1 VKRSG
6 SIEAPEVEAG
16 DEVSASRLHD
26 LESIAQKQADTP
38 ILGISRL
45 LWERRKRLARGVL
58 AGLVAG
64 VVLAVAIPSSYNA
77 EARLMP
83 PDQQGGAGMAML
95 AALGSKVGLP
105 MGAATDLLGMKNSG
119 SLFVGVLQS
128 RTVQDALINRF
139 DLRRRYWR
147 KTYVDARKKLESR
160 TDILEDRKT
169 GIITVEVSDHDPKIA
184 AALAQAYVEEL
195 NRLVA
200 QLTTSSAH
208 REKVFLEQ
216 RLALI
221 KDELLN
227 SEVVLSRFS
236 SENAAL
242 DIKEQGKSMVEAAA
256 GIQGQLIAAEAEKQ
270 GLEQIYSAQN
280 VRIRSVQARIQEL
293 QRQLEKLGGKTAT
306 AYSPAD
312 QLYPTIRQLPLLG
325 VRYYELYRTAK
336 INEAVFET
344 LTQQYELAKVQEAKE
359 IPTVRILDNAEVPE
373 KKSFPP
379 RMLIVLGV
387 GVLGFIV
394 MAIRIVAR
402 EFWMELDSAEPHKAF
417 LVGAWSEGK
426 SSVRKYKLKYLSRG
440 RILSRDH
447 SAETE
452 PSPQ

>member
-1 VKRSG
+1 
-6 SIEAPEVEAG
+6 
-16 DEVSASRLHD
+16 
-26 LESIAQKQADTP
+26 
-38 ILGISRL
+38 
-45 LWERRKRLARGVL
+45 
-58 AGLVAG
+58 
-64 VVLAVAIPSSYNA
+64 
-77 EARLMP
+77 
-83 PDQQGGAGMAML
+83 
-95 AALGSKVGLP
+95 
-105 MGAATDLLGMKNSG
+105 
-119 SLFVGVLQS
+119 
-128 RTVQDALINRF
+128 
-139 DLRRRYWR
+139 
-147 KTYVDARKKLESR
+147 
-160 TDILEDRKT
+160 
-169 GIITVEVSDHDPKIA
+169 
-184 AALAQAYVEEL
+184 
-195 NRLVA
+195 
-200 QLTTSSAH
+200 
-208 REKVFLEQ
+208 LEQ

-379 RMLIVLGV
+379 RMLIVLG
-387 GVLGFIV
+387 LGFLGFVMTAAGIV
-394 MAIRIVAR
+394 VH
-402 EFWMELDSAEPHKAF
+402 ELWIEVDSAEPHKAF
-417 LVGAWSEGK
+417 VVSTSDQIRSTLSHCWSK
-426 SSVRKYKLKYLSRG
+426 ARYRSRASAVHLS
-440 RILSRDH
+440 
-447 SAETE
+447 E
-452 PSPQ
+452 